1 MPYIEKNVRPA
12 IDSGRMVPRTV
23 GELTY
28 AMTMLSLNYVA
39 QKGHSFT
46 VFAEVLAALDA
57 TAREFYRRMVAP
69 YEDEQIKEN
78 GDVYP

>member
-1 MPYIEKNVRPA
+1 MPYIEKGVRSA
-12 IDSGRMVPRTV
+12 IDSGRMQPRTV

-28 AMTMLSLNYVA
+28 VMTRVALRYVEDH
-39 QKGHSFT
+39 GTSFT
-46 VFAEVLAALDA
+46 VFAAVLAALDA

-69 YEDEQIKEN
+69 YEDIKIEEN

>member
-1 MPYIEKNVRPA
+1 MPYIEPGIRPA

-28 AMTMLSLNYVA
+28 AMTRLALNYVEH
-39 QKGHSFT
+39 QGISFS
-46 VFAEVLAALDA
+46 VLADVLAALDA

-69 YEDEQIKEN
+69 YEDAKIEEN